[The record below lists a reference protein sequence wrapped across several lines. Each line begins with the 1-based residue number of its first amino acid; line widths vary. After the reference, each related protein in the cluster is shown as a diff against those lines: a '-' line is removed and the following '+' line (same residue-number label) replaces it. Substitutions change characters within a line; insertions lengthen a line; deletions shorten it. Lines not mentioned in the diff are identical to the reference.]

1 MAEKSAG
8 KSNPLIIL
16 TLLHRHVDLAGILE

>member
-1 MAEKSAG
+1 LAEVRAA

-16 TLLHRHVDLAGILE
+16 TLVHRHVDLAGILE